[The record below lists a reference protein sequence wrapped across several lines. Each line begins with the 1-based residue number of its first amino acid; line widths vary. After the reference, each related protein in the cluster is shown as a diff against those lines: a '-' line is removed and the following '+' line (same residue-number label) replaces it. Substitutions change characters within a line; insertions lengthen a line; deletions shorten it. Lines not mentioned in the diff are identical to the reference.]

1 MNADKVKELLK
12 EAGVSVDVS
21 TITDNDQSL
30 REVYGLDS
38 LDMFNVLLEIQAH
51 TGREVPESDIEGLRT
66 VNDFV
71 AYFSK

>member
-38 LDMFNVLLEIQAH
+38 LDMFNVLLEIQAY

>member
-21 TITDNDQSL
+21 TITDNNQSL

-38 LDMFNVLLEIQAH
+38 LDMFNVLLEIQAY